1 MKKNKKSSHAGMTHV
16 NHDMFLNKDGYAKS
30 VEIEVPSQNLEI
42 DPRGKSSFRGKGVY
56 IATGDVAEVKGTKR
70 MLADKKKTAKWY

>member
-1 MKKNKKSSHAGMTHV
+1 MKKEKHGNS
-16 NHDMFLNKDGYAKS
+16 MFLNKDGYAKA
-30 VEIEVPSQNLEI
+30 VEIKVPSQNLEI

-56 IATGDVAEVKGTKR
+56 IATGDVADVKGTKR

>member
-1 MKKNKKSSHAGMTHV
+1 MKKEKHGNS
-16 NHDMFLNKDGYAKS
+16 MFLNKDGYAKA

-70 MLADKKKTAKWY
+70 MLAEKKRNSKAY